1 MLSILKVKLLCPQV
15 SITAGGVTYKCSE
28 DVSSQVSTESREQ
41 VGETERKV
49 SPTDSGM
56 YSASSAKSVDWDTRT
71 LTDPPT
77 DNVTLTVETPSET
90 EEEDTEGTLEG
101 EEEEGEEETTVVV
114 PDKEVLICDV
124 PEV

>member
-1 MLSILKVKLLCPQV
+1 M
-15 SITAGGVTYKCSE
+15 
-28 DVSSQVSTESREQ
+28 
-41 VGETERKV
+41 

-77 DNVTLTVETPSET
+77 ENVILTVETPSET

-101 EEEEGEEETTVVV
+101 DEEEETTVVV